1 MFLNAKRNWS
11 SPFAKFI
18 MEEERLEL
26 TRLMEIQEEDMV
38 LLTAGEHEKAV
49 SKIVSAHGCVQKAA
63 SSPFVYVFKVDC

>member
-1 MFLNAKRNWS
+1 
-11 SPFAKFI
+11 